1 MLIEINKLTMKY
13 STLRSHKMI
22 LNAID
27 LNIEANSFVAIT
39 GRSGSGKTTLLNLIG
54 GLLKPV
60 SGEICVNGEKITSYH
75 EARLAEYRRKN
86 IGYVFQTYNLMPEL
100 TVYEN
105 ILLPIH
111 LDKQKEDQKYIDQIM
126 KTLNIEQLKDA
137 YIDELSGGEQ
147 QRAALARAMA
157 NKPILILADEPTGNL
172 DEEKSL
178 IVLNLL
184 KTCQRLYNQ
193 TILLVTHDMN
203 IAKQCDRIFIIENG
217 SMSEAG
223 S

>member
-1 MLIEINKLTMKY
+1 
-13 STLRSHKMI
+13 MI

-172 DEEKSL
+172 DEENSL

-203 IAKQCDRIFIIENG
+203 IAKQFDRIFIIENG

>member
-1 MLIEINKLTMKY
+1 MRI
-13 STLRSHKMI
+13 S
-22 LNAID
+22 
-27 LNIEANSFVAIT
+27 
-39 GRSGSGKTTLLNLIG
+39 
-54 GLLKPV
+54 
-60 SGEICVNGEKITSYH
+60 
-75 EARLAEYRRKN
+75 
-86 IGYVFQTYNLMPEL
+86 
-100 TVYEN
+100 
-105 ILLPIH
+105 
-111 LDKQKEDQKYIDQIM
+111 KQKEDQKYIDQIM

-172 DEEKSL
+172 DEENSL

>member
-1 MLIEINKLTMKY
+1 MMIEINKLTMKY

-172 DEEKSL
+172 DEENSL

>member
-1 MLIEINKLTMKY
+1 
-13 STLRSHKMI
+13 
-22 LNAID
+22 
-27 LNIEANSFVAIT
+27 
-39 GRSGSGKTTLLNLIG
+39 
-54 GLLKPV
+54 
-60 SGEICVNGEKITSYH
+60 
-75 EARLAEYRRKN
+75 
-86 IGYVFQTYNLMPEL
+86 MPEL

-172 DEEKSL
+172 DEENSL

>member
-13 STLRSHKMI
+13 LTLRSHKMI

-172 DEEKSL
+172 DEENSL

>member
-1 MLIEINKLTMKY
+1 
-13 STLRSHKMI
+13 MI

-172 DEEKSL
+172 DEENSL

>member
-1 MLIEINKLTMKY
+1 MLIEINKITMKY

-172 DEEKSL
+172 DEENSL

>member
-172 DEEKSL
+172 DEENSL

>member
-75 EARLAEYRRKN
+75 ETRLAEYRRKN

-172 DEEKSL
+172 DEENSL

>member
-75 EARLAEYRRKN
+75 EARLAEYRRRN

-172 DEEKSL
+172 DEENSL

>member
-126 KTLNIEQLKDA
+126 KTLNIKQLKDA

-172 DEEKSL
+172 DEENSL

>member
-137 YIDELSGGEQ
+137 YIDE
-147 QRAALARAMA
+147 
-157 NKPILILADEPTGNL
+157 
-172 DEEKSL
+172 
-178 IVLNLL
+178 
-184 KTCQRLYNQ
+184 
-193 TILLVTHDMN
+193 
-203 IAKQCDRIFIIENG
+203 
-217 SMSEAG
+217 
-223 S
+223 

>member
-27 LNIEANSFVAIT
+27 LNIEAISFVAIT

-75 EARLAEYRRKN
+75 ETRLAEYRRKN

-172 DEEKSL
+172 DEENSL

>member
-126 KTLNIEQLKDA
+126 KTLNIEQLKDEMCIRDRS
-137 YIDELSGGEQ
+137 YGIHP
-147 QRAALARAMA
+147 
-157 NKPILILADEPTGNL
+157 N
-172 DEEKSL
+172 L
-178 IVLNLL
+178 IVTRSDAPLDNDI
-184 KTCQRLYNQ
+184 KRKISAFCNVKSDCVIDNQ
-193 TILLVTHDMN
+193 TMPTL
-203 IAKQCDRIFIIENG
+203 
-217 SMSEAG
+217 
-223 S
+223 